1 LQNYFFQ
8 INVNLLTQPSEG
20 KMKIIKDIFEVIVL
34 MAAGGTILMWGTILE
49 AIAQ

>member
-1 LQNYFFQ
+1 
-8 INVNLLTQPSEG
+8 
-20 KMKIIKDIFEVIVL
+20 MRIIKDIFEAIVL